1 MFAKHKEIWS
11 DVKEVHVLK
20 KLLFQCNSKCI
31 AQRISREDYES
42 SSRLTKCYQ
51 KLLNFTYKID

>member
-42 SSRLTKCYQ
+42 SSR
-51 KLLNFTYKID
+51 